1 LSAQG
6 TRLLPVLARKFM
18 GESRSGCV
26 ADDCSFYDVK
36 RGALH
41 RVSGTNRH
49 RMHLH
54 RGLAH
59 RQMRGASLAGD
70 FHFSDAVH
78 VGPSPSY
85 AERQFC
91 DFDHCPSSAGAA
103 ASVSQSRHR
112 EAFSVWTG
120 MHWEPLGLLS
130 RGCGT
135 ASRAAQV
142 RAVHK
147 AGVRS
152 SHTQAPSS
160 GSPCRIRRRIAMAKP
175 NPLGRFFCN
184 VFGTQYC
191 WALDPEANVNVALP
205 RLPALGTADGSR
217 TARWRPLEP
226 LWHQLQPLG

>member
-1 LSAQG
+1 
-6 TRLLPVLARKFM
+6 M

-36 RGALH
+36 RGALR

-49 RMHLH
+49 RMQLH

-120 MHWEPLGLLS
+120 MHWNRSDYSVGGAARQVAQRKSERCTKLVCARRTRRHLRPGLHAGSGGELPWQNRTLLAVSSATSLELS
-130 RGCGT
+130 T
-135 ASRAAQV
+135 A
-142 RAVHK
+142 
-147 AGVRS
+147 GPW
-152 SHTQAPSS
+152 TQK
-160 GSPCRIRRRIAMAKP
+160 RM
-175 NPLGRFFCN
+175 
-184 VFGTQYC
+184 
-191 WALDPEANVNVALP
+191 
-205 RLPALGTADGSR
+205 
-217 TARWRPLEP
+217 
-226 LWHQLQPLG
+226 